1 VAPDTD
7 PDADSAAADSDVAPG
22 PDDRFG
28 DRTYRS
34 LPYAHRDPG
43 PDDVDHDIRTPDA
56 LVADWVEAT
65 TDPGDRVFDPFAG
78 FGTTLVTAAR
88 LDRVPYGLEYDAD
101 RVAYVRD
108 RLAELTV
115 ADDMD
120 ADASGEA
127 IVRGE
132 DAPGDGAAER
142 AGERGRDPATG
153 ALDAHVRQGDVRE
166 LGPSWFPAMDLAF
179 TSPPFSAT
187 WLDLD
192 PFRNY
197 EGAGSYETYLEDA
210 TTAFGRVA
218 EVLAPGGRLV
228 IDVVNMRDGD
238 RVTPLAFDLADRVAS
253 VPTLRFDG
261 ETVVTWSPAGESD
274 DRDGV
279 YGYGFDHSYCLAFTK
294 VNSP

>member
-1 VAPDTD
+1 VA
-7 PDADSAAADSDVAPG
+7 PDADSDSDSDSDTDAASDADAETARDDG
-22 PDDRFG
+22 HDPDGRLG

-88 LDRVPYGLEYDAD
+88 LDRVPYGLEYDPD

-108 RLAELTV
+108 RLATL
-115 ADDMD
+115 D
-120 ADASGEA
+120 ADGRDGDTA
-127 IVRGE
+127 
-132 DAPGDGAAER
+132 GDGAAER
-142 AGERGRDPATG
+142 DG
-153 ALDAHVRQGDVRE
+153 ADGPVPTTSGLDAHVRQGDVRE
-166 LGPSWFPAMDLAF
+166 LGPSWYPAMDLAF